1 MKELIPAPL
10 MNMNSKSQRELS
22 VSQEAVDLLPA
33 FIYPIPTKS
42 ADKFFL
48 LVIINNNTE
57 SNHMIEARRPLF
69 ELGKVVGTPS
79 ALKKLEEAKL
89 TPSDLLDRH
98 IHGDYGDLHDEDRE
112 ANENAVKDG
121 ERILSS
127 YPIPGHVRI
136 WVITE
141 ADRSSTTLLLPS
153 EY

>member
-1 MKELIPAPL
+1 
-10 MNMNSKSQRELS
+10 MNWKRQREFS
-22 VSQEAVDLLPA
+22 VPQEAVNLLPVI
-33 FIYPIPTKS
+33 IYPIPTKS
-42 ADKFFL
+42 ADKFFQ

-69 ELGKVVGTPS
+69 ELGKVVGTP
-79 ALKKLEEAKL
+79 AAIRKLEEAKL

-98 IHGDYGDLHDEDRE
+98 VHGDFGDLHDEDRE
-112 ANENAVKDG
+112 ANESAVKVG

-136 WVITE
+136 WIITE

>member
-1 MKELIPAPL
+1 
-10 MNMNSKSQRELS
+10 MNWKRQRELS
-22 VSQEAVDLLPA
+22 VSQEAVGLLPVI
-33 FIYPIPTKS
+33 IYSIPTKA
-42 ADKFFL
+42 ADKFFQ

-69 ELGKVVGTPS
+69 ELGKIVATPA

-98 IHGDYGDLHDEDRE
+98 VHGDYGDLHEEDRQ
-112 ANENAVKDG
+112 ANERAVKDG

-136 WVITE
+136 WIITE
-141 ADRSSTTLLLPS
+141 ADRSSSCLLLPQ

>member
-1 MKELIPAPL
+1 
-10 MNMNSKSQRELS
+10 MNMNWKRQREFS
-22 VSQEAVDLLPA
+22 VPQEAVNLLPVI
-33 FIYPIPTKS
+33 IYPIPTNT
-42 ADKFFL
+42 ADKFFQ

-79 ALKKLEEAKL
+79 AIKKLEEAKL

-98 IHGDYGDLHDEDRE
+98 VHGDYGDLHEEDRE
-112 ANENAVKDG
+112 ANELAVKDG

-136 WVITE
+136 WIITE
-141 ADRSSTTLLLPS
+141 ADRSSTTLLLPH